1 MGTTAGNLGGAGL
14 AIRAPA
20 TPREPHA
27 DGTVLFR
34 FISYGH
40 H

>member
-1 MGTTAGNLGGAGL
+1 MGTTAGNLGGAAPEG
-14 AIRAPA
+14 RPPA